1 MNLNKSREKNNFLD
15 LHVETWRY
23 FMSFWD
29 NIKRQGF
36 FFMISI
42 SSWELRE
49 SEKFQDFFDLLN
61 YMEFAEIVLKYPQ
74 PPPEK
79 KLKTEFL

>member
-1 MNLNKSREKNNFLD
+1 
-15 LHVETWRY
+15 
-23 FMSFWD
+23 
-29 NIKRQGF
+29 
-36 FFMISI
+36 MISI